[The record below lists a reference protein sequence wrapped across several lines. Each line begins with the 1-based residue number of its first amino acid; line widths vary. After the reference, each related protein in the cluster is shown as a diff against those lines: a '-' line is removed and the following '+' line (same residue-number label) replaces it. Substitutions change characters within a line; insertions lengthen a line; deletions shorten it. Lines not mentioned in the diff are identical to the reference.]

1 MLHVEALKL
10 PALQITI
17 LADSGYYSQ
26 TRTSTLCH
34 SNPESTFLDFNVRLA
49 DANKTGLGSSAA
61 LVSALVSAILRYCS
75 QVTGDNLSAET
86 FKTRAHNLSQIA
98 HCAAQGKIGSG
109 FDVAAAVYGSC
120 VYRRFSPS
128 ILAEVGDV
136 GSADFPAR
144 LKAVVDDQSADRL
157 WDTQIDETAIDLPP
171 RLRLVMCDVDC
182 GSETPSMVK
191 KVMNWRKESSKDA
204 SVLWQKL
211 QQGIDE
217 LIAEFQKL
225 CQEPERPFDTL
236 RNIIMANRS
245 SVREMSTKSN
255 VPIEPGVQ
263 TELIDACS
271 SIRGVVGGVVPGAG
285 GYDAIALIIEHR
297 QDVMQNLQ
305 ALLANFKSSN
315 TKNEDIIIGR
325 VGILN
330 VQQESQGLRM
340 EPTQQYAGW
349 I

>member
-1 MLHVEALKL
+1 MCSK
-10 PALQITI
+10 
-17 LADSGYYSQ
+17 
-26 TRTSTLCH
+26 
-34 SNPESTFLDFNVRLA
+34 NPESPFLDFNIRLA

-61 LVSALVSAILRYCS
+61 LVSALVSAILRYFL
-75 QVTGDNLSAET
+75 QVTGNDLPTDT
-86 FKTRAHNLSQIA
+86 FKARAHNLSQIA

-128 ILAEVGDV
+128 ILEKVGEP
-136 GSADFPAR
+136 GSAGFPTS
-144 LKAVVDDQSADRL
+144 LGVVVDDQSTDRL
-157 WDTQIDETAIDLPP
+157 WDTQIDETAVDLPP

-191 KVMNWRKESSKDA
+191 KVMSWRKEYPDDA
-204 SVLWQKL
+204 SVLWERI

-217 LIAEFQKL
+217 LTIEFQKL
-225 CQEPERPFDTL
+225 CRDPGRPLETL
-236 RNIIMANRS
+236 RNIILANRS
-245 SVREMSTKSN
+245 LVRDMSTRSK
-255 VPIEPGVQ
+255 VPIEPDVQ

-271 SIRGVVGGVVPGAG
+271 SVQGVVGGVVPGAG

-297 QDVMQNLQ
+297 AEVVQDLRTS
-305 ALLANFKSSN
+305 LANFKSSN
-315 TKNEDIIIGR
+315 TKDHEVAIER
-325 VGILN
+325 VGMLN

-349 I
+349 V

>member
-1 MLHVEALKL
+1 ML
-10 PALQITI
+10 T
-17 LADSGYYSQ
+17 
-26 TRTSTLCH
+26 
-34 SNPESTFLDFNVRLA
+34 
-49 DANKTGLGSSAA
+49 
-61 LVSALVSAILRYCS
+61 ILRYCL
-75 QVTGDNLSAET
+75 QVTGDDLPTAT

-128 ILAEVGDV
+128 IFAELGDV
-136 GSADFPAR
+136 GSVDFPAR
-144 LKAVVDDQSADRL
+144 LKAVVNDQSASRL
-157 WDTQIDETAIDLPP
+157 WDTQIDETAIELPP

-191 KVMNWRKESSKDA
+191 KVMDWRKEFPKDA
-204 SVLWQKL
+204 LVLWQKI

-217 LIAEFQKL
+217 LIAEFQNL
-225 CQEPERPFDTL
+225 CRQPDRPLDAL
-236 RNIIMANRS
+236 RNIILTNRS
-245 SVREMSTKSN
+245 SVREMSTVSN
-255 VPIEPGVQ
+255 VPIEPDVQ

-271 SIRGVVGGVVPGAG
+271 SIKGVVGGVVPGAG
-285 GYDAIALIIEHR
+285 GYDAIALIIEDR
-297 QDVMQNLQ
+297 RDVIQNLR

-315 TKNEDIIIGR
+315 TKDTEVVIGR